1 MAKQVKSVNQLKT
14 ILADGETKDFFIL
27 LNYGLRSSKVM
38 SYDGDNTFYVLNE
51 IDDTEQE
58 LTEQEL
64 MDNDLTNIGKA
75 INNGAFYLEC

>member
-1 MAKQVKSVNQLKT
+1 MATQVKSINQLKD

-27 LNYGLRSSKVM
+27 LNYGLRSSKAM

-58 LTEQEL
+58 L
-64 MDNDLTNIGKA
+64 MNNDLTNIGKA

>member
-1 MAKQVKSVNQLKT
+1 MAKQVKSVDQLKT

-27 LNYGLRSSKVM
+27 LNFGLRSSKAI
-38 SYDGDNTFYVLNE
+38 SFDGDNTFYVLNE

-64 MDNDLTNIGKA
+64 MNSDITNIGKA
-75 INNGAFYLEC
+75 INNGAFYLD

>member
-27 LNYGLRSSKVM
+27 LNFGLRSSKAI
-38 SYDGDNTFYVLNE
+38 SFDGDNTFYVENS
-51 IDDTEQE
+51 IDGTEQE

-64 MDNDLTNIGKA
+64 MNSDITNIGKA
-75 INNGAFYLEC
+75 INNGAFYLY

>member
-1 MAKQVKSVNQLKT
+1 MAQQVKSIDQLKT

-27 LNYGLRSSKVM
+27 LHFGLRSSKAI
-38 SYDGDNTFYVLNE
+38 SFDGDNTFYVLNE

-64 MDNDLTNIGKA
+64 MNNDLTNIGKA
-75 INNGAFYLEC
+75 INNGVFYLYD

>member
-1 MAKQVKSVNQLKT
+1 MATQVKSINQLKD
-14 ILADGETKDFFIL
+14 ILVDGEAKDFFIL

-38 SYDGDNTFYVLNE
+38 SYDGNNTFYVLNE

-64 MDNDLTNIGKA
+64 MNNDLTNIGKA

>member
-27 LNYGLRSSKVM
+27 LNFGLRSSKAI
-38 SYDGDNTFYVLNE
+38 SFDGDNTFYVLNE
-51 IDDTEQE
+51 IDGTEQE

-64 MDNDLTNIGKA
+64 MSSDLTNIGKA
-75 INNGAFYLEC
+75 INNGAFYLD

>member
-27 LNYGLRSSKVM
+27 LNFGLRSSKAI
-38 SYDGDNTFYVLNE
+38 SYDGSSTFYVLNE

-64 MDNDLTNIGKA
+64 MNSDITNIGKA
-75 INNGAFYLEC
+75 INNGALYLY

>member
-1 MAKQVKSVNQLKT
+1 MATQVKSTDQLKS

-27 LNYGLRSSKVM
+27 LNFGLRSSKAI
-38 SYDGDNTFYVLNE
+38 SYDGSSTFYVLNE

-64 MDNDLTNIGKA
+64 MNSDITNIGEA
-75 INNGAFYLEC
+75 INKGAFYLY

>member
-1 MAKQVKSVNQLKT
+1 MVKQIKSINQLKD
-14 ILADGETKDFFIL
+14 ILADGEVKDFFIL

-64 MDNDLTNIGKA
+64 MNNDLTNIGKA

>member
-27 LNYGLRSSKVM
+27 LHFGLRSSKAI
-38 SYDGDNTFYVLNE
+38 SFDGDNTFYVLNE
-51 IDDTEQE
+51 IDGTEQE

-64 MDNDLTNIGKA
+64 MDSDITNIGKA
-75 INNGAFYLEC
+75 INNGAFYLD

>member
-1 MAKQVKSVNQLKT
+1 MATQVKSTDQLKT

-27 LNYGLRSSKVM
+27 LNFGLRSSKAI
-38 SYDGDNTFYVLNE
+38 SYDGSSTFYVLNE

-64 MDNDLTNIGKA
+64 MNSDITNIGKA
-75 INNGAFYLEC
+75 INNGAFYLY

>member
-27 LNYGLRSSKVM
+27 LNFGLRSSKAI
-38 SYDGDNTFYVLNE
+38 SFDGDNTFYVLNE
-51 IDDTEQE
+51 IDGTEQE

-64 MDNDLTNIGKA
+64 MDSDITNIGKA
-75 INNGAFYLEC
+75 INNGAFYMD

>member
-27 LNYGLRSSKVM
+27 LHFGLRSSKAI
-38 SYDGDNTFYVLNE
+38 SFDGDNTFYVLNE
-51 IDDTEQE
+51 IDGTEQE

-64 MDNDLTNIGKA
+64 MNSDITNIGKA
-75 INNGAFYLEC
+75 INNGAFYLD

>member
-1 MAKQVKSVNQLKT
+1 MATQVKSINQLKD
-14 ILADGETKDFFIL
+14 ILADGEVKDFFIL
-27 LNYGLRSSKVM
+27 LNYGLRSSKAM

-51 IDDTEQE
+51 IDGTEQE

-64 MDNDLTNIGKA
+64 MDDDITNIGKA

>member
-27 LNYGLRSSKVM
+27 LHFGLRSSKAI
-38 SYDGDNTFYVLNE
+38 SFDGDNTFYVLNE
-51 IDDTEQE
+51 IDGTEQE

-64 MDNDLTNIGKA
+64 MSSDITNIGKA
-75 INNGAFYLEC
+75 INNGAFYLY

>member
-27 LNYGLRSSKVM
+27 LHFGLRSSKAI
-38 SYDGDNTFYVLNE
+38 SFDGDNTFYVLNE
-51 IDDTEQE
+51 FDGTEQE

-64 MDNDLTNIGKA
+64 MDSDITNIGKA
-75 INNGAFYLEC
+75 INNGALYLY

>member
-27 LNYGLRSSKVM
+27 LNFGLRSSKAI
-38 SYDGDNTFYVLNE
+38 SFDGDNTFYVLNE
-51 IDDTEQE
+51 IDGTEQE

-64 MDNDLTNIGKA
+64 MSSDITNIGKA
-75 INNGAFYLEC
+75 INNGAFYLY